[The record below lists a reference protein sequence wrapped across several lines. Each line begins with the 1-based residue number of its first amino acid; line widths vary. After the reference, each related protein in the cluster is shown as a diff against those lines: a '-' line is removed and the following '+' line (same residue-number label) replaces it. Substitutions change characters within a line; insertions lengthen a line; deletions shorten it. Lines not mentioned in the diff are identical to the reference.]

1 MKDPGAARGSDGS
14 RGWHIACRI
23 AIAAVVVGVFCT
35 WIADNGATLNGTEGP
50 NNGWLCV
57 LLAGPAYL
65 WTRRMERGAWTGVA
79 GVLGCAVV
87 IGWTAVENWR
97 DGRDV
102 LSATVSYGL
111 LIVLAASL
119 LLLAAA
125 VARGVSLAREARS
138 A

>member
-1 MKDPGAARGSDGS
+1 M
-14 RGWHIACRI
+14 
-23 AIAAVVVGVFCT
+23 FCT
-35 WIADNGATLNGTEGP
+35 WIADDGTTLNGTEGP

-57 LLAGPAYL
+57 ILAGPTYL

-87 IGWTAVENWR
+87 IGWTAAENWR
-97 DGRDV
+97 DGHDV
-102 LSATVSYGL
+102 LGATVSYGL

-125 VARGVSLAREARS
+125 VVRGVSLAREARS